1 MHDARESSHK
11 WLVTMPAAT
20 LILRIN
26 SNPVRR
32 RCSDSQPTS
41 IQSQVGCNR
50 ISHAMATRGTAE
62 HDNIDLH
69 TTQTEAITALR
80 VSTTARRTMPRASS
94 RNWLETMQA
103 PVSTRNDYSNPVRRR
118 CSDSQP
124 TSTQSQVGCNPYSAV
139 QMRHARL
146 RVRRHQSAHEPD

>member
-1 MHDARESSHK
+1 MRANHPHTQDRFRTSQATKQRLAARIPSVAGRINNRIQPCEGGTRDYAYDNINLHTIQTEATTALRVSTAARCTMHER
-11 WLVTMPAAT
+11 AAT
-20 LILRIN
+20 TGSKTMRAAAPTLRIG
-26 SNPVRR
+26 SELVRR

-80 VSTTARRTMPRASS
+80 V
-94 RNWLETMQA
+94 
-103 PVSTRNDYSNPVRRR
+103 
-118 CSDSQP
+118 
-124 TSTQSQVGCNPYSAV
+124 
-139 QMRHARL
+139 
-146 RVRRHQSAHEPD
+146 